1 MQLKPFINKLNQ
13 TLFAGNF
20 LKLLFSYKG
29 AIGRV
34 PYVVTLVLLILL
46 FAFCVVNAVSAVI
59 VLLFAIYCLTAAV
72 QKRAR
77 SFNSNGTWY
86 ILAMLFFLY
95 SQVLIYDIDAT
106 YYPAV
111 KWFRHLANIL
121 IIVVNLVLAL
131 RPAKSEFNE
140 QKRSF
145 LTRFPIVF
153 ALVAF
158 VGIFVMFEVK
168 DRYIPDTNRPAFRLG
183 AAVGEVYRHT
193 YMYPAYCKAHGYEMV
208 NYPAKVREKYKD
220 EIEKAEI
227 DEMILLTKAAKAGA
241 TTKHYTDIQDF
252 YENGRWGTQEER
264 FAEVAAF
271 FEPFRKK
278 LITFD
283 VAEEQNIAPDKVKLT
298 EKDYERY
305 SIKDVCKIVDD
316 DAEYFVSIPCNFRY
330 ILNYN
335 GEYTACGH

>member
-29 AIGRV
+29 TIGRV
-34 PYVVTLVLLILL
+34 PYIVTLVLCIVL

-59 VLLFAIYCLTAAV
+59 VLLFTIYCLTAAV

-77 SFNSNGTWY
+77 SFNSSGTWY
-86 ILAMLFFLY
+86 ILAMLLY
-95 SQVLIYDIDAT
+95 WYTNSLIYDIDT
-106 YYPAV
+106 LYYPEV
-111 KWFRHLANIL
+111 KWCDYLANIL

-131 RPAKSEFNE
+131 RPSKAEFNE

-145 LTRFPIVF
+145 LTKFPIVF
-153 ALVAF
+153 MLVAF
-158 VGIFVMFEVK
+158 VGMFVMFAIK
-168 DRYIPDTNRPAFRLG
+168 DRYLPDTSRPAFRLG

-193 YMYPAYCKAHGYEMV
+193 YTYPEYCKAHGYEMV

-220 EIEKAEI
+220 EIERAEI
-227 DEMILLTKAAKAGA
+227 DQMIFLTKAAMAGA
-241 TTKHYTDIQDF
+241 ITEHYADIQDY
-252 YENGRWGTQEER
+252 YEHSDRGAQEER
-264 FAEVAAF
+264 FAGISGF
-271 FEPFRKK
+271 FEKFRME
-278 LITFD
+278 LIVAD
-283 VAEEQNIAPDKVKLT
+283 VAKEQNIAPDEVKLT

>member
-34 PYVVTLVLLILL
+34 PYVITLVLFMLL
-46 FAFCVVNAVSAVI
+46 FAFCVVNAVSAMI

-72 QKRAR
+72 QKRAS
-77 SFNSNGTWY
+77 SFNSSGTWY

-95 SQVLIYDIDAT
+95 ANSLIYDIDT
-106 YYPAV
+106 LYYPEV
-111 KWFRHLANIL
+111 KWCNHFVNIL
-121 IIVVNLVLAL
+121 IVVVNLVLVL
-131 RPAKSEFNE
+131 RPAKSEFDE

-153 ALVAF
+153 MLVVI
-158 VGIFVMFEVK
+158 VGMFVMFAIK
-168 DRYIPDTNRPAFRLG
+168 DRYLPDTSRPAFRLG

-193 YMYPAYCKAHGYEMV
+193 YTYPEYCKAHGYEMV
-208 NYPAKVREKYKD
+208 NYPAKVREKYKY
-220 EIEKAEI
+220 EIERAEI
-227 DEMILLTKAAKAGA
+227 DQMIFLTKAAKAGA
-241 TTKHYTDIQDF
+241 ITEHYTDIQDY
-252 YENGRWGTQEER
+252 YEHSDRLSQEER
-264 FAEVAAF
+264 FAGISGY
-271 FEPFRKK
+271 FEK
-278 LITFD
+278 LRMELIATD
-283 VAEEQNIAPDKVKLT
+283 VAKEQNIAPDEVKLT

-305 SIKDVCKIVDD
+305 SIKDVCKIIDD
-316 DAEYFVSIPCNFRY
+316 DAEYFVSFPCNFRF

-335 GEYTACGH
+335 GEYATCGH

>member
-13 TLFAGNF
+13 TLFAGNL

-29 AIGRV
+29 TIGRV

-46 FAFCVVNAVSAVI
+46 FAFCVVNAVSAAI
-59 VLLFAIYCLTAAV
+59 VLLCAIYCLTAAV

-77 SFNSNGTWY
+77 SFNSSGTWY
-86 ILAMLFFLY
+86 ILAMLLFLY
-95 SQVLIYDIDAT
+95 SQVLIYDIDAA
-106 YYPAV
+106 YYPQV
-111 KWFRHLANIL
+111 KWFRYLANIL

-131 RPAKSEFNE
+131 RPAKSELNE

-153 ALVAF
+153 MLVAF
-158 VGIFVMFEVK
+158 AGIFVMFEIK
-168 DRYIPDTNRPAFRLG
+168 DRYIPDTSRPAFRLG

-193 YMYPAYCKAHGYEMV
+193 YTYPEYCKAHGYEMV

-220 EIEKAEI
+220 EIERAEI
-227 DEMILLTKAAKAGA
+227 DQMIFLTKAAKAGA
-241 TTKHYTDIQDF
+241 ITEHYTDIQDY
-252 YENGRWGTQEER
+252 YENGSFGTQEER
-264 FAEVAAF
+264 FAGISGAF
-271 FEPFRKK
+271 ENFRMK
-278 LITFD
+278 LITSD
-283 VAEEQNIAPDKVKLT
+283 VAKEQNIAPDEVKLT

-316 DAEYFVSIPCNFRY
+316 DAEYFVSFPCRFRF